1 MTHPTSK
8 RPVRAALDDPLTFQ
22 NYNDWAR
29 LLHLWTAEQNGDA
42 LMFLSDIWEHKGSFE
57 DVWEHVY
64 GVHYSSYESWVAG
77 LIEADEAA
85 LAQWRANR

>member
-1 MTHPTSK
+1 
-8 RPVRAALDDPLTFQ
+8 
-22 NYNDWAR
+22 
-29 LLHLWTAEQNGDA
+29 
-42 LMFLSDIWEHKGSFE
+42 MFLSDIWEHKGSFE